1 MNVNNLFHKILKMF
15 PVKEDKAVLPVHV
28 SLLLVVSIV

>member
-15 PVKEDKAVLPVHV
+15 PVKEDKAVLRV
-28 SLLLVVSIV
+28 SVLLVVSIV

>member
-15 PVKEDKAVLPVHV
+15 PVKEDKTVLLVHV
-28 SLLLVVSIV
+28 SVLLVVSIV